1 MRKLIASSFIL
12 LLLGIFNS
20 TIAQQWPGYTLYAT
34 MNSSSTYLVD
44 TNGTTFKSWT
54 GLTRQTGYSSYMLPG
69 GVLLRTVKAS
79 GVSFTGGPICGEIQK
94 VDWNGNIIWDY
105 IYSTTN
111 YVSHHDICAM
121 PNGNVLL
128 IAYERKTAAQVA
140 AAGCSAFSGEMWPD
154 KIVEIQPTG
163 ATTGTVVWEWHA
175 WDHIMQNTNSSA
187 ANYQSSLVNHP
198 ELFNI
203 NYNASKDWMHMN
215 GLDYNDSL
223 DQIAFSCHNLHEVYI
238 IDHSTTT
245 AEAAGHTGGNSGKG
259 GDLLYRW
266 GNPAAYGASGTKIL
280 NVVHDA
286 HWIPK
291 GSPNAGRLACFNN
304 GGQTSPSQKSCV
316 DQIILPYNGYNYTI
330 NAGAAYS
337 PASYTSRIVT
347 SGYSSNMGS
356 SNQLPNGNTLICV
369 ATTGL
374 IYEVNAAG
382 TTLWSKTIS
391 GSVPQAHR
399 YSTCYITGA
408 PATPLVSQLGDT
420 LYSTSSTS
428 YQWYTN
434 GTPIVG
440 ATNQNYV
447 PTQAGLYQVVIT
459 NANGC
464 DSDTSLSFNFIPTGI
479 FDLAHAA
486 DFTVFPNPTSSSI
499 TLDLSNYSTTNFVI
513 QVYSSLGELV
523 LNEKNKTTLDLSF
536 VSNGMYSLLLQREN
550 QPTLTKR
557 ISVLK

>member
-1 MRKLIASSFIL
+1 MRKLIASSIL
-12 LLLGIFNS
+12 LLLMGIVNS
-20 TIAQQWPGYTLYAT
+20 VTAQQWLGYTLYAT
-34 MNSSSTYLVD
+34 MNSTSTYLID

-105 IYSTTN
+105 IYSTAN
-111 YVSHHDICAM
+111 YCTHHDICPM
-121 PNGNVLL
+121 PNGNVLV

-198 ELFNI
+198 ELFNV

-266 GNPAAYGASGTKIL
+266 GNPAAYGASGSKIL

-316 DQIILPYNGYNYTI
+316 DQVILPYNGYSYTV
-330 NAGAAYS
+330 NAGAAFS
-337 PASYTSRIVT
+337 PASYSSRIVT

-399 YSTCYITGA
+399 YATCYITGA
-408 PATPLVSQLGDT
+408 PATPVVSQIGDT
-420 LYSTSSTS
+420 LYSTTSTN

-434 GTPIVG
+434 GAPIIG
-440 ATNQNYV
+440 ANSQNYV
-447 PTQAGLYQVVIT
+447 PSQAGLYQVVIT

-464 DSDTSLSFNFIPTGI
+464 ESDTSLSFNFIPTGI
-479 FDLAHAA
+479 FDVEQATN
-486 DFTVFPNPTSSSI
+486 FTVFPNPTSGSI
-499 TLDLSNYSTTNFVI
+499 TIDLSNYSSADFII
-513 QVYSSLGELV
+513 QVYNSLGKLV
-523 LNEKNKTTLDLSF
+523 LNEKNTTTLDLSNI
-536 VSNGMYSLLLQREN
+536 SNGMYTLLLQREN
-550 QPTLTKR
+550 QPILSKR